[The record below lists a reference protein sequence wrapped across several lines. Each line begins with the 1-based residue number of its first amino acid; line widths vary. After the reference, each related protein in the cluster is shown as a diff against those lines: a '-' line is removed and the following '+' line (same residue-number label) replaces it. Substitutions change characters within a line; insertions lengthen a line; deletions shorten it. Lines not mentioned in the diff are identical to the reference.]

1 MENNKIS
8 PSQISVLSET
18 MLIPLWAKAVEY
30 GRLDALLTDAEAARM
45 KEMIDYDFGKFAGVK
60 ASQAGCCGRA
70 ALIDDEVRRF
80 AEAYPDGVVVQL
92 GAGLDARY
100 ERLGRPKL
108 TAWYDL
114 DLPDVLD
121 LRRLLLP
128 ESGNHYLAG
137 SLFDEDWART
147 VAAHGKPVLVLVEG
161 VLMYFEEARV
171 KEFFAMVG
179 QWLPKAEVVFD
190 MLAPL
195 ALKHSKQHDALGK
208 MDEVPEFKWSL
219 SEPKDMEQWQP
230 GLKVVRVSGLSE
242 RCGRRYPWLLRLL
255 YKTAWGRKNADQK
268 IVTIR
273 LDG

>member
-30 GRLDALLTDAEAARM
+30 GRPDALLTDAEAARM

-80 AEAYPDGVVVQL
+80 AEAHPDGVVVQL

-114 DLPDVLD
+114 DLSDVLD

-147 VAAHGKPVLVLVEG
+147 VAAYGKPVLLVSEG

-208 MDEVPEFKWSL
+208 MGKPPEFKWAL
-219 SEPKDMEQWQP
+219 PDPKALESWLP
-230 GLKVVRVSGLSE
+230 GLRVE
-242 RCGRRYPWLLRLL
+242 RVGSLMECCLHRYPWLLRLL

>member
-30 GRLDALLTDAEAARM
+30 GRPDALLTDAEAARM

-80 AEAYPDGVVVQL
+80 AEAHPDGVVVQL

-147 VAAHGKPVLVLVEG
+147 AAAHGKSVLLVSEG

-171 KEFFAMVG
+171 KEFFAMVNRV
-179 QWLPKAEVVFD
+179 LPGAELVFD
-190 MLAPL
+190 VIPPL
-195 ALKHSKQHDALGK
+195 LLKHAKQHDALGK
-208 MDEVPEFKWSL
+208 MGKPPEFKWAL
-219 SEPKDMEQWQP
+219 PDPKALESWLP
-230 GLKVVRVSGLSE
+230 GLRVERVGSLME
-242 RCGRRYPWLLRLL
+242 RCLHRYPWLLRLL

-268 IVTIR
+268 IITLR
-273 LDG
+273 FGG